1 MSDELREYAKKF
13 GIEYHESGDL
23 SNVDEKLLSM
33 INELTKI
40 DIDEDEI
47 EDLDVVVEREE
58 KRQQRERELLA
69 QEIVKQQG
77 KEDKEVLTKE
87 DVQEILG
94 IKDNGTILRL
104 FRVMVKNGYATKLG
118 KSYII
123 TKKNFEKFLK
133 HLEGQEFEF

>member
-1 MSDELREYAKKF
+1 MGKSILQNWDKRSITEQK
-13 GIEYHESGDL
+13 
-23 SNVDEKLLSM
+23 M
-33 INELTKI
+33 ILDKI
-40 DIDEDEI
+40 Y
-47 EDLDVVVEREE
+47 E
-58 KRQQRERELLA
+58 KREN
-69 QEIVKQQG
+69 
-77 KEDKEVLTKE
+77 DKEVLSKE

-123 TKKNFEKFLK
+123 TRKNFEKFLK